1 MSRWTGL
8 DRVLSLDGDAG
19 RAVRNVPHTL
29 AILDTHFPRRPVLPG
44 VLILGSL
51 GELATLLLRE
61 RTGRSWRLAAAQQ
74 VRFRHFIQ
82 PGDQME
88 LAVELKELADDGAIL
103 SGTVKVDGRV
113 MTTARQLRLVPRPG
127 RDESRNQNA
136 EAVR

>member
-8 DRVLSLDGDAG
+8 DRVLSLEGDSG

-29 AILDTHFPRRPVLPG
+29 SILDTHFPRRPVLPG

-51 GELATLLLRE
+51 GELATLLLHE
-61 RTGRSWRLAAAQQ
+61 RTGRAWRLAAAEQ

-88 LAVELKELADDGAIL
+88 LSVELKELADDGAVL
-103 SGTVKVDGRV
+103 SGTVKVDGRT
-113 MTTARQLRLVPRPG
+113 MTTARRLRLVPKLAG
-127 RDESRNQNA
+127 V
-136 EAVR
+136 VR

>member
-8 DRVLSLDGDAG
+8 DRVLSLEGDAG

-29 AILDTHFPRRPVLPG
+29 SILDTHFPRRPVLPG

-51 GELATLLLRE
+51 GELATLLVRE
-61 RTGRSWRLAAAQQ
+61 RTGRAWRLAEAGQ

-88 LAVELKELADDGAIL
+88 LSVELKELTDDGAIL
-103 SGTVKVDGRV
+103 SGTVNVEGRL
-113 MTTARQLRLVPRPG
+113 MTTARRLRLVPRN
-127 RDESRNQNA
+127 SRVSQ
-136 EAVR
+136 

>member
-8 DRVLSLDGDAG
+8 DRVLSLEESTG

-29 AILDTHFPRRPVLPG
+29 SILDTHFPRRPVLPG

-51 GELATLLLRE
+51 GELATLLVRE
-61 RTGRSWRLAAAQQ
+61 RTGRAWRLAEAGQ

-88 LAVELKELADDGAIL
+88 LSVDLKAFADDGATL

-113 MTTARQLRLVPRPG
+113 MTTARQLRLVPRDRG
-127 RDESRNQNA
+127 
-136 EAVR
+136 AVQ